1 MSWLVARRRSSG
13 EPVDGAQDEHGKEE
27 PAGGVKERGE
37 VEPADSLEDKHEE
50 EAKGDA
56 GLRWRIDGIFLK
68 ARSVADSDFTC
79 KQRGGESRGRSVGFG
94 VVRQFF
100 FSTQATKAVLNKV
113 VFW

>member
-1 MSWLVARRRSSG
+1 MSI
-13 EPVDGAQDEHGKEE
+13 GKEE

-37 VEPADSLEDKHEE
+37 VEPADSLEDKHGEE

-56 GLRWRIDGIFLK
+56 GLLWRIDGIFLE

-94 VVRQFF
+94 GRSPFF
-100 FSTQATKAVLNKV
+100 FHHKRNKSCSR
-113 VFW
+113 